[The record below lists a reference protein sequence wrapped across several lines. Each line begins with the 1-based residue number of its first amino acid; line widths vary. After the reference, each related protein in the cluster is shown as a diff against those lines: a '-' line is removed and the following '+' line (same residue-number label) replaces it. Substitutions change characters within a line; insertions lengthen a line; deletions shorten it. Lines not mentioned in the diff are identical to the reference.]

1 VRAGVVIVVA
11 IVALA
16 AAAAPL
22 AAKAKGKSTKPRKPR
37 DDWTST
43 AVWSARTT
51 PKAGAPR
58 SIGGYASGCLRG
70 GVALPPVGP
79 GFEVLHLGRH
89 RFFGHPKLVEF
100 VRRLAAHATEKDL
113 PPLLIGDLGQARGG
127 PTPSD
132 HGSHQSGLDVDVS
145 YVRPPDAAR
154 EPLTVAARESMRFPP
169 VVDLEKQTVNDLWND
184 RIVELLSLAASDPA
198 VDRIFVNP
206 VVKREA
212 CVRAP
217 GAPWLRR
224 LRPWWGHHDHFHV
237 RLACPAGSPT
247 CRAQPPVPEGDGCEE
262 MDWWFG
268 ASAKRALAERAAK
281 PSGGPPRP
289 RLPPECREILR

>member
-1 VRAGVVIVVA
+1 MRIGLVIGLAVA
-11 IVALA
+11 ALVFTV
-16 AAAAPL
+16 APL
-22 AAKAKGKSTKPRKPR
+22 AAKVKKSKKPR

-43 AVWSARTT
+43 AVWSSRTT
-51 PKAGAPR
+51 PKGGAPR
-58 SIGGYASGCLRG
+58 AIGGYAAGCLRG
-70 GVALPPVGP
+70 GVALPPIGP
-79 GFEVLHLGRH
+79 GFEVLHLSRH
-89 RFFGHPKLVEF
+89 RFFGHPKLIEF

-145 YVRPPDAAR
+145 YVRPPAAAHQPLSVEDR
-154 EPLTVAARESMRFPP
+154 ETTRFPP
-169 VVDLEKQTVNDLWND
+169 VVDVEKQSVNELWNE
-184 RIVELLSLAASDPA
+184 RIVDLLSIAASDPA

-212 CVRAP
+212 CAHSP
-217 GAPWLRR
+217 GAPWLQR

-237 RLACPAGSPT
+237 RLSCPAGSPT
-247 CRAQPPVPEGDGCEE
+247 CRAQPPVPEGDGCDE

-268 ASAKRALAERAAK
+268 AAAKRALAERATRK
-281 PSGGPPRP
+281 PSGPPRP